1 MLRSLQRRPHPHVDI
16 LTELLPDASR
26 SELAALARAGT
37 EVDLGDSHVLM
48 QEGDWGRE
56 AYLIL
61 DGTVDVSVCGAV
73 IGSVGAGE
81 IVGELA
87 IIDPRRPRMATVRA
101 AGPVKALVFD
111 MRAYRSLY
119 DLPGLAPTMTPVA
132 RYVSA
137 A

>member
-1 MLRSLQRRPHPHVDI
+1 MLRLSPRRPHPHARI
-16 LTELLPDASR
+16 LAALVPDASR

-37 EVDLGDSHVLM
+37 EVDLPDGHVLM
-48 QEGDWGRE
+48 EEGEWGRE
-56 AYLIL
+56 AYLL
-61 DGTVDVSVCGAV
+61 LEGAV
-73 IGSVGAGE
+73 DISICGSVVNTVSAGE

-111 MRAYRSLY
+111 MRSYRSIY

-132 RYVSA
+132 RYVA